1 VTLAEKVPRPG
12 QAGLLE
18 QLMAAVRPEFRV
30 DVLIADPDDPVLG
43 VKPCEIG
50 GCDRPI
56 KHRGMC
62 NGHHLRWKK
71 LGCPDLA
78 TFKAEQ
84 TSPQMGRRELDSCTV
99 PGCRYGVAGHGLC
112 CRHRDKWSR
121 AGYPDAAA
129 WAAAAAAL
137 VTGSRQ
143 ECRLSFCTLWTER
156 TDNPFCKGHMTRW
169 RNVGFPDLEEFVSGC
184 ERYGKAFT
192 DLRALPLQLKLELQ
206 YAAQCRH
213 DERTATA
220 PPRVLR
226 MTISNVGKSGVTSLL
241 DLTEDE
247 WEQRLGPRR
256 DRTSRGGLRAR
267 ADSFRGRPE
276 YARKG
281 SRLFRWSL

>member
-1 VTLAEKVPRPG
+1 
-12 QAGLLE
+12 
-18 QLMAAVRPEFRV
+18 MAAVRPEFRV

-192 DLRALPLQLKLELQ
+192 DLRALPPQLKLELQ